1 MGKKKMDGCCWLNE
15 KKVTRKGVEN
25 KRRRPCDVG
34 IMLRFAF
41 DPEEGTDMPEG
52 LKSRV
57 QKR

>member
-1 MGKKKMDGCCWLNE
+1 MDGCCWLNE